1 MILQSVRKNKIS
13 SFFIVSVF
21 IIVIMVG
28 VYFVCLYNG
37 MGLAT
42 SVVLALIF
50 SIIPA
55 IISYYNCDKMV
66 LGLNKARPA
75 NREQDLQL
83 SVILENLCIA
93 SGLPKPKLYVIEESA
108 PNAFATGRNP
118 ENAVICVTTGLL
130 EKLDKYELEGVIAH
144 ELAHIKNYDI
154 LLSTVVSVFVGFVVM
169 LSDVMTRVAF
179 RSRRRSNDDDGNGIV
194 ALIAIVFLILSPIF
208 STLMQL
214 AISRKREFLADA
226 TAVEFTRNPDGLISA
241 LQKISSDPNELKT
254 ANNATSHMYVVNPF
268 RKNASAQKNN
278 KTSNIWSTH
287 PSTQDRIEA
296 LRNLQ

>member
-13 SFFIVSVF
+13 SFFIVSLF

-28 VYFVCLYNG
+28 VYCVCIYNDLG
-37 MGLAT
+37 
-42 SVVLALIF
+42 VLSIPIALVF
-50 SIIPA
+50 SILPA

-66 LGLNKARPA
+66 LGLNGARPA
-75 NREQDLQL
+75 TREQDLQL

-93 SGLPKPKLYVIEESA
+93 SGLPKPKLYVIEDGS

-144 ELAHIKNYDI
+144 ELSHIKNYDI
-154 LLSTVVSVFVGFVVM
+154 LLSTVVSVFVGFVVI
-169 LSDVMTRVAF
+169 LSDWFTRFAF
-179 RSRRRSNDDDGNGIV
+179 VRRRGDDNNKGNAII

-208 STLMQL
+208 ATLMQL

-226 TAVEFTRNPDGLISA
+226 SAVEITRNPDGLISA
-241 LQKISSDPNELKT
+241 LQKISGDPDVLEVANKST
-254 ANNATSHMYVVNPF
+254 AHMYISNPL
-268 RKNASAQKNN
+268 KEKKSDL
-278 KTSNIWSTH
+278 WSTH
-287 PSTQDRIEA
+287 PSTEKRIEA
-296 LRNLQ
+296 LRNIN

>member
-1 MILQSVRKNKIS
+1 MILESVRKNKIS
-13 SFFIVSVF
+13 SFFIVSLF

-28 VYFVCLYNG
+28 VYAVCVYNDLG
-37 MGLAT
+37 IL
-42 SVVLALIF
+42 SVPIALVFAIV
-50 SIIPA
+50 PA

-66 LGLNKARPA
+66 LSLNGARPA
-75 NREQDLQL
+75 TREQDLQL

-93 SGLPKPKLYVIEESA
+93 SGLPKPKLYVIEDKS

-144 ELAHIKNYDI
+144 EMAHIKNYDI
-154 LLSTVVSVFVGFVVM
+154 LLSTVVSVFVGFVVI
-169 LSDVMTRVAF
+169 LSDWFSRFAF
-179 RSRRRSNDDDGNGIV
+179 RGRHRDEDSKGNGII

-226 TAVEFTRNPDGLISA
+226 TSVEFTRNPDGLISA
-241 LQKISSDPNELKT
+241 LKKISEDENVLSVANKST
-254 ANNATSHMYVVNPF
+254 AHMYISNPF
-268 RKNASAQKNN
+268 KDKSKDL
-278 KTSNIWSTH
+278 WSTH
-287 PSTQDRIEA
+287 PSTEKRIEA
-296 LRNLQ
+296 LRGIH